1 MSWRIQ
7 GTYVEACN
15 CDVICPCRRIDGHPG
30 GRSTHGVCAGA
41 LSWLVGAGAAD
52 GVDLGGL
59 AVALAFRYSDDEPG
73 SPWTWVLYL
82 DDRASDDQA
91 GLLEAIWSG
100 RLGGDTDVHF
110 PWTRRSGP
118 PLAVRRAEID
128 LRHDRRR
135 QRLRIRDF
143 VELRI
148 HDHHPGP
155 EVVTC
160 TVPGHDRA
168 GEELVTEHLGVADGP
183 LTFTYG
189 GVCGYASTFDYRG
202 AGVPDP
208 AAS

>member
-1 MSWRIQ
+1 MSWRIH

-15 CDVICPCRRIDGHPG
+15 CDVICPCRRIDGKPG

-41 LSWLVGAGAAD
+41 LSWLIEGGAAA

-82 DDRASDDQA
+82 DGRASERQA
-91 GLLEAIWSG
+91 VLLESIYRG
-100 RLGGDTDVHF
+100 RLGGDVGVHF

-118 PLAVRRAEID
+118 PLAVRRADID
-128 LRHDRRR
+128 ARHERRR
-135 QRLRIRDF
+135 QRLRVRDF

-148 HDHHPGP
+148 RDQYPGD

-168 GEELVTEHLGVADGP
+168 GEELITDQLQVADGP
-183 LTFTYG
+183 LTFAFG
-189 GVCGYASTFDYRG
+189 GVCGYAATFDYRG
-202 AGVPDP
+202 SEAPAP
-208 AAS
+208 AAR